1 MGDEKIKELLLR
13 QEKQLSILSRVNR
26 RINETL
32 EVHAILR
39 TLVEAAL
46 ELTCSKEGT
55 AGLLIDGQMVFT
67 EYLTQGQWVPIDY
80 SFPPGYGVPGWVLE
94 NKEPYISNDT
104 ANDPVV
110 IQEIREKLGF
120 YNLADTP
127 ILDRNGK
134 LLGCFEI
141 HNTQDARPYDEKDIA
156 LLKGLSASAA
166 IAMENAR
173 VVHNLHK
180 TQLQLRQSET
190 YLQSLFDE
198 TPVSLWEEDFSAVK
212 IILDKISQQ
221 GVNDLGP
228 YLRKHPEIVLQCAE
242 AVKVTRVNKATTELF
257 EAKSAEDLLKNLNL
271 VLTDDSLDVFCEE
284 LINLSTRNDKT
295 RLLATNKTLTGKEIE
310 VLLNWSILPGS
321 EESWEKIIVSM
332 IDVTREREIDKMK
345 NEFIS
350 IAAHELRT
358 PLASLLGYTELIQMK
373 EFDQLGTK
381 VKQECFENIYHQGMS
396 LERLIDDLLDVGRIE
411 SGRCLQ
417 IEKSHV
423 QFLEFL
429 AQICNNHQRETT
441 KHSIQTDLPDHD
453 MSLLIDAGRMTQ
465 VLDNV
470 LSNAVKYSPAG
481 GVIKVT
487 GNIKSNLLSVS
498 ISDSGIGMT
507 EQQRQRVF
515 DKFYRAD
522 TSNTAVRGL
531 GLGMNI
537 AKSIVEAHGGTIW
550 VESAERKG
558 TIVHIAIP
566 ISPL

>member
-1 MGDEKIKELLLR
+1 MGDEQIKELMLQ
-13 QEKQLSILSRVNR
+13 QEKQLSVLSRVNQ
-26 RINETL
+26 RINENL

-67 EYLTQGQWVPIDY
+67 EYLTQGQWIPVDY
-80 SFPPGYGVPGWVLE
+80 SFPSGYGVPGWVLE
-94 NKEPYISNDT
+94 NKKPYISNDT

-141 HNTQDARPYDEKDIA
+141 HNTKDARPYDEKDIA

-166 IAMENAR
+166 VAMENAR
-173 VVHNLHK
+173 IVHNLHK
-180 TQLQLRQSET
+180 TQLQLRQSEA
-190 YLQSLFDE
+190 YLQSLFEE
-198 TPVSLWEEDFSAVK
+198 TPVSLWEEDFSSVK
-212 IILDKISQQ
+212 TILDKITQQ
-221 GVNDLGP
+221 GVKDLGP
-228 YLRKHPEIVLQCAE
+228 YLREHPEIVSQCAG

-257 EAKSAEDLLKNLNL
+257 EAKSSEDLLTNLNL
-271 VLTDDSLDVFCEE
+271 VLTDDSLNVFCEE
-284 LINLSTRNDKT
+284 LINLSARHDKT
-295 RLLATNKTLTGKEIE
+295 RLLARNRTLAGKEIE
-310 VLLNWSILPGS
+310 VLLNWSILPGF

-332 IDVTREREIDKMK
+332 IDVTREREIDQMK

-358 PLASLLGYTELIQMK
+358 PLAALLGYTELIQMK
-373 EFDQLGTK
+373 EFNQLATK
-381 VKQECFENIYHQGMS
+381 VKQDCFDNIYYQGMA
-396 LERLIDDLLDVGRIE
+396 LEHLIDDLLDVGRIE

-417 IEKSHV
+417 VEKSHV
-423 QFLEFL
+423 KFSEFL
-429 AQICNNHQRETT
+429 VKICNNHQRETT
-441 KHSIQTDLPDHD
+441 IHSIQTDLPDHD
-453 MSLLIDAGRMTQ
+453 LTVVIDPGKMTQ
-465 VLDNV
+465 VMDNV
-470 LSNAVKYSPAG
+470 LSNAVKYSPVG

-487 GNIKSNLLSVS
+487 ANIKKDLLSIS

-507 EQQRQRVF
+507 EQQCQQVF

-522 TSNTAVRGL
+522 TSNTAVGGL

-537 AKSIVEAHGGTIW
+537 AKSIVEAHGGTIR
-550 VESAERKG
+550 VESVERKG
-558 TIVHIAIP
+558 TKVHFTIP
-566 ISPL
+566 VTPH